1 MGVKYLGQDVVKRR
15 RADNGKANKEDISL
29 RIRQRPETVV
39 IFLSGSVPQ
48 AQANGLVVNHDICRV
63 IVEPARIVSNI
74 SYCRQRPRTYTVGIY
89 SPGNALVV

>member
-39 IFLSGSVPQ
+39 IFLSSSVPQ
-48 AQANGLVVNHDICRV
+48 SQAYGLVVDHDICRV

-74 SYCRQRPRTYTVGIY
+74 SHCRQGPRTYTVGIY